1 MKRKKKRSQSIR
13 QQPPGDGANR
23 MNERLAAHLLKRLR
37 REARALAL
45 SDAVEAG
52 ILQRESVESHGGALT
67 VYRRHPG
74 AMAAMPSEQA
84 VSILSRHRRRLP
96 AETPRPILG
105 SPELPLDVGRDGCAA
120 PVHGGDNAAPRKAA
134 LPAHVRAGDVEMV
147 RAIRAAAEPP
157 RASDVATVLLLAQA
171 IEDGNAAL
179 ASVLQVLRLRR
190 PIVAMLCEVQG
201 FERSFLSLLKRG
213 VLLPGTVAISV
224 GYDMDPPRFNRTSR
238 WRAVTFV
245 GQDHED
251 DSERQFGI
259 AACSDFP
266 ILAVAEKAELLAAKL
281 VSASQ
286 LGLECGTLNATIARR
301 TIETVIGTV
310 PTDGK
315 LDGIDFRLLNLG
327 DLSLAIRPGI
337 IADAAAETLR
347 RLAEPAGDAAK
358 GTETPDGKPPQG
370 ERSKSASSSA
380 ARKEDP
386 ASGSDIIAPTPP
398 SEIGGAQSV
407 PTVESLAG
415 YGEATVW
422 ALQVKDELPLWRAGK
437 LAWADMST
445 KVLLSGPPGV
455 GKTLFARALCNTLQV
470 PLLATS
476 VARWLEPSHLGDVL
490 KRVRSAF
497 AEAEAQRPCVLFI
510 DEFDSIGR
518 RVPFET
524 REYADYWNSFVNCGL
539 EMLDGAARAS
549 GVIIVCA
556 TNDPTAIDP
565 ALLRSGRIDRQIE
578 IPLPDAEARLS
589 ILRHHLGDD
598 VEAILA
604 GVPAIGKSDLH
615 KMQQEGVA
623 MMFDQPYRNLVA
635 AAIPARAEAD
645 AP

>member
-1 MKRKKKRSQSIR
+1 MKRKKTRAHDVR
-13 QQPPGDGANR
+13 QQPPGHGVGR
-23 MNERLAAHLLKRLR
+23 MNERLATHLLKRLR

-45 SDAVEAG
+45 SEAVEAG
-52 ILQRESVESHGGALT
+52 ILQRERVESHGAALT
-67 VYRRHPG
+67 VYRRCPE
-74 AMAAMPSEQA
+74 AMAGMPSEQV
-84 VSILSRHRRRLP
+84 VSILSRRWRKLP
-96 AETPRPILG
+96 AEAPRPALG
-105 SPELPLDVGRDGCAA
+105 SPELPLDPGRDSCAT
-120 PVHGGDNAAPRKAA
+120 PVHAGGNAAPRTTP
-134 LPAHVRAGDVEMV
+134 LPAHVRTGDVELV
-147 RAIRAAAEPP
+147 RAIRAVAESP
-157 RASDVATVLLLAQA
+157 RASDIATVLLLAQA
-171 IEDGNAAL
+171 IQDGAAAL
-179 ASVLQVLRLRR
+179 ASVLQALRLRR
-190 PIVAMLCEVQG
+190 PIVAMLCEAEG

-213 VLLPGTVAISV
+213 VLLPGAVAISV
-224 GYDMDPPRFNRTSR
+224 GYDMDPLRFNRACR
-238 WRAVTFV
+238 WRVVTFA

-259 AACSDFP
+259 AARSDFP
-266 ILAVAEKAELLAAKL
+266 ILAVAEKAERLAAKL
-281 VSASQ
+281 VNAAQ
-286 LGLECGTLNATIARR
+286 LGLECGTLNAVIARR
-301 TIETVIGTV
+301 TIETVLGAP

-315 LDGIDFRLLNLG
+315 LDGINFQLLNLG
-327 DLSLAIRPGI
+327 DLALAVRPGI
-337 IADAAAETLR
+337 TGDAAVETLR
-347 RLAEPAGDAAK
+347 RLAEAAGDAAQA
-358 GTETPDGKPPQG
+358 TEIADGKLPQD
-370 ERSKSASSSA
+370 ERSKSASSST
-380 ARKEDP
+380 ARKGDP
-386 ASGSDIIAPTPP
+386 ASGSDIIAPTSP
-398 SEIGGAQSV
+398 SEIGGPQRV
-407 PTVESLAG
+407 PTVENLAG
-415 YGEATVW
+415 YGEATAW
-422 ALQVKDELPLWRAGK
+422 ALQIKNELPMWRVGK
-437 LAWADMST
+437 IAWADMCT

-455 GKTLFARALCNTLQV
+455 GKTLFARALCNSLQI

-490 KRVRSAF
+490 KRVRRAF
-497 AEAEAQRPCVLFI
+497 AEAEAQNPCILFV

-539 EMLDGAARAS
+539 EMLDGAARTS

-604 GVPAIGKSDLH
+604 GAPAIGKSDLH

-635 AAIPARAEAD
+635 AAIPAGAEAD

>member
-1 MKRKKKRSQSIR
+1 
-13 QQPPGDGANR
+13 
-23 MNERLAAHLLKRLR
+23 MNERLAVYLLKRLR

-45 SDAVEAG
+45 SDAVDAG
-52 ILQRESVESHGGALT
+52 ILQRESVESHGAALT
-67 VYRRHPG
+67 VYRCCSE
-74 AMAAMPSEQA
+74 AMAGIASEQV
-84 VSILSRHRRRLP
+84 VSILSRRRRTFP
-96 AETPRPILG
+96 AEAPRPVLG
-105 SPELPLDVGRDGCAA
+105 SPDLPLDQGHDSCAA
-120 PVHGGDNAAPRKAA
+120 PVHESDNAAPREATR
-134 LPAHVRAGDVEMV
+134 PAHVRAGDVEMV

-171 IEDGNAAL
+171 IQGGDAAL

-224 GYDMDPPRFNRTSR
+224 GYDMDPLRFSRASR
-238 WRAVTFV
+238 WRAVTFA

-259 AACSDFP
+259 AARSDFP
-266 ILAVAEKAELLAAKL
+266 ILAVSEKAELLAAKL

-286 LGLECGTLNATIARR
+286 LGLECGTLNATIVSS
-301 TIETVIGTV
+301 TIESVLGTV

-315 LDGIDFRLLNLG
+315 LDGIDFRSLNLG
-327 DLSLAIRPGI
+327 DLALAIRPGI
-337 IADAAAETLR
+337 AADAAAETLR
-347 RLAEPAGDAAK
+347 RFAEAARDAAQ
-358 GTETPDGKPPQG
+358 GTETPDGKSPQD
-370 ERSKSASSSA
+370 ERSKSASSST
-380 ARKEDP
+380 ARKGDP
-386 ASGSDIIAPTPP
+386 ASGSDIIAPMPP
-398 SEIGGAQSV
+398 SEIGGAQRV

-422 ALQVKDELPLWRAGK
+422 ALQIKDELPLWRAGK
-437 LAWADMST
+437 IAWTDMST

-455 GKTLFARALCNTLQV
+455 GKTLFARALCNSLQI

-497 AEAEAQRPCVLFI
+497 AEAEARTPCILFI
-510 DEFDSIGR
+510 DEFDGIGW

-539 EMLDGAARAS
+539 EMLDGVARTD
-549 GVIIVCA
+549 GVVVVCT
-556 TNDPTAIDP
+556 TNDPLSIDP

-589 ILRHHLGDD
+589 ILKYHLGDD
-598 VEAILA
+598 VDAILA
-604 GVPAIGKSDLH
+604 SAPQTAAGKRDLH
-615 KMQQEGVA
+615 KMLQEGMD
-623 MMFDQPYRNLVA
+623 MMSDRPYRDLVA
-635 AAIPARAEAD
+635 AAIPPRTETD
-645 AP
+645 AA